1 MKILKNIKTALKKF
15 PLWGLGGFL
24 LIVSGCQQQEYLN
37 PSSASETQVVSDANG
52 LITLANGIQYRYSAN
67 GALYS
72 MISANGLTT
81 KELLVLN
88 AGNTDLDLLGKGSG
102 NVQGSNAFVT
112 SMWAQ
117 CHLTKSNADI
127 ILKNIGNVS
136 DPGFRSGLIAY
147 ASIFRAL
154 ALGTLAEFWE
164 KAPIGTGENITFN
177 TREEVLKEA
186 ITTLESAA
194 SALATAAPT
203 TAFTSR
209 VANSVDMPNTVQALI
224 ARYSLMLGDN
234 DKALAAANKVDL
246 TKKSGFAFDDVT
258 QNPVFFSSFGNRNVT
273 EPVNTALGLTDVL
286 KPDAKD
292 KRVAFY
298 TQTAAP
304 TKNLGTGFFTAN
316 TAQIPVYLPG
326 EMTLIKA
333 EASARKNDLAG
344 AVAELNKV
352 LTKTTDV
359 WGIGAA
365 LPAYSGANTADAIL
379 TEIYK
384 NRCIELYM
392 SGLKLEDSRRFG
404 RPAAGTAT
412 SERNRNW
419 YPYPLNE
426 RQNNSNTPADPAL

>member
-1 MKILKNIKTALKKF
+1 MKILKNIKKAFQKL
-15 PLWGLGGFL
+15 PLRGLGGFFFL
-24 LIVSGCQQQEYLN
+24 LASCQQQEYLN
-37 PSSASETQVVSDANG
+37 PSSASETQAVSDANG
-52 LITLANGIQYRYSAN
+52 LITLANGVQYRFSAN
-67 GALYS
+67 GPVYS

-88 AGNTDLDLLGKGSG
+88 AGNTDLDLLSKGAG

-112 SMWAQ
+112 LLWAQ

-136 DPGFRSGLIAY
+136 DPGFKSGLTAY

-154 ALGTLAEFWE
+154 SLGTLATFWE
-164 KAPIGTGENITFN
+164 KAPIGTGENVAFN

-186 ITTLESAA
+186 ITTLETAA
-194 SALATAAPT
+194 TAIAAAAPT

-209 VANSVDMPNTVQALI
+209 VANSVDMPNTIQALI

-246 TKKSGFAFDDVT
+246 TKKSAFAYDDVT

-286 KPDAKD
+286 KPAATD
-292 KRVAFY
+292 KRIAFY

-304 TKNLGTGFFTAN
+304 AKNLGTGFFTAN

-326 EMTLIKA
+326 EITLIKA
-333 EASARKNDLAG
+333 EASARKGDLAG
-344 AVAELNKV
+344 AVTELNKV

-379 TEIYK
+379 TEIYR
-384 NRCIELYM
+384 NRCIELFM

-412 SERNRNW
+412 AERNRNW

-426 RQNNSNTPADPAL
+426 RQNNSNTPTDPAL